1 MNDTARVAAI
11 AMHSVMGDPDANL
24 DRVEQWMR
32 EAHARGA
39 AFALFTEECVTGSMN
54 KSDLTIPEGM
64 EVARYSAAVTG
75 PRLESLCRE
84 LEMTAVV
91 GLIEPAGERFFNSA
105 LIVGP
110 EGRLATFGKL
120 HLPNGTE
127 RKWFLPGDSLPVV
140 TSQGWTF
147 SVGICYDVR
156 FPEIFRA
163 AALKGAEL
171 FFLPV
176 GGSGYGELVGDDGD
190 QTAQVKA
197 HVEEVMY
204 LLQAR
209 AVDNGLYVF
218 FANQAGFSGRSWFP
232 GYCLAVDPGGRLVG
246 EHTTGGEGMIVV
258 EVSKRAVEAA
268 KKNPRCTVGEI
279 RPEVYAN
286 PTTVSGANES

>member
-1 MNDTARVAAI
+1 MTDTARVAAI

-32 EAHARGA
+32 EAHAQGA

-54 KSDLTIPEGM
+54 KSDLTFPEGM
-64 EVARYSAAVTG
+64 EIAKYAAAVTG

-84 LEMTAVV
+84 LGMTAVV
-91 GLIEPAGERFFNSA
+91 GLIEPAEERFLNSA

-110 EGRLATFGKL
+110 EGRLATFRKL

-127 RKWFLPGDSLPVV
+127 RKWFQPGDTLPVV

-147 SVGICYDVR
+147 SVGVCYDVR

-176 GGSGYGELVGDDGD
+176 GGSGHGELVGDDGD
-190 QTAQVKA
+190 QTEQAQA

-204 LLQAR
+204 LLPAR

-218 FANQAGFSGRSWFP
+218 FANQAGLSGRSWFP
-232 GYCLAVDPGGRLVG
+232 GYCLAVDPSGRLVG
-246 EHTTGGEGMIVV
+246 EHTTGGEGMVVV
-258 EVSKRAVEAA
+258 EVSKRVVKEA

-279 RPEVYAN
+279 RPEVYVN
-286 PTTVSGANES
+286 PTMVKGAKVG

>member
-11 AMHSVMGDPDANL
+11 AMHSEMGDPEENL
-24 DRVEQWMR
+24 KRVEQWMR
-32 EAHARGA
+32 EAHAQGGD
-39 AFALFTEECVTGSMN
+39 FALFTEECVTGSMN
-54 KSDLTIPEGM
+54 KSDLTFPEAM
-64 EVARYSAAVTG
+64 EIAKYAAAVTG

-84 LEMTAVV
+84 MEMTAVV
-91 GLIEPAGERFFNSA
+91 GLIEPAGERFLNSA

-110 EGRLATFGKL
+110 EGHLATFRKL
-120 HLPNGTE
+120 HLPKGTE
-127 RKWFLPGDSLPVV
+127 RKWFLPGDTLPVV

-171 FFLPV
+171 FLLPV

-190 QTAQVKA
+190 QSEQVKA

-204 LLQAR
+204 LLPAR

-218 FANQAGFSGRSWFP
+218 FANQAGLSGRAWFP
-232 GYCLAVDPGGRLVG
+232 GYCLAVDPSGRLVG

-258 EVSKRAVEAA
+258 EVSKQVVEDA
-268 KKNPRCTVGEI
+268 KKNPRCTVSEI
-279 RPEVYAN
+279 RPDVYAN
-286 PTTVSGANES
+286 PTILKGG